1 MAHNRI
7 DGPDAARARS
17 QQPPGPSYYYCFAD
31 EKKER
36 NTNPSIQ
43 RFLVR
48 WKRQGQDALGR
59 DDVRSAGG
67 VLPRHPVI
75 DLVTGKAIGHRR

>member
-1 MAHNRI
+1 IHPSIRLTSSPVPFHRPI
-7 DGPDAARARS
+7 CFFYFCLLLIGV
-17 QQPPGPSYYYCFAD
+17 PSYHLQFPD
-31 EKKER
+31 
-36 NTNPSIQ
+36 N
-43 RFLVR
+43 FG
-48 WKRQGQDALGR
+48 KRQGQDALGR